1 MKDKCHPA
9 ALLLS
14 LFIAAPTA
22 AGETC
27 KHKLSLTAFGT
38 AETTAD
44 YLQFDIQAT
53 GQGPTLQAA
62 RAQVAQKLE
71 SALQILRYEAGAD
84 PAFFKYASP
93 RETRLRQ
100 DGQNGAYSATRSV
113 EIRASG
119 FAGLSRALIKIS
131 KHVEIAPD
139 DFSFG
144 VADQDAAR
152 DTARTAA
159 YNDTQRRAQAWA
171 KASSTQ
177 LGDML
182 EIKETH
188 LTLVRNEKLPQE
200 AALSGL
206 PIIPGTVPLSVTAYI
221 TWCLN
226 PVPASSAP

>member
-1 MKDKCHPA
+1 MREKCLSATLMFSLLVASQA
-9 ALLLS
+9 A
-14 LFIAAPTA
+14 AD
-22 AGETC
+22 ETC

-38 AETTAD
+38 ADTTAD

-53 GQGPTLQAA
+53 GEGPTLQAA
-62 RAQVAQKLE
+62 RAQVALKLE

-100 DGQNGAYSATRSV
+100 DGQKAAYTARRSV

-119 FAGLSRALIKIS
+119 LAGLSPALIKIS
-131 KHVEIAPD
+131 KDVELATD
-139 DFSFG
+139 NFSFG

-152 DTARTAA
+152 DAARKAA
-159 YNDTQRRAQAWA
+159 YDDAERRAQAWA
-171 KASSTQ
+171 KATSTQ
-177 LGDML
+177 LGDLL

-188 LTLVRNEKLPQE
+188 LTLLGNEKLPQE

-206 PIIPGTVPLSVTAYI
+206 PIIPAAVPLSVTAYI

-226 PVPASSAP
+226 PVPAAPAP